1 MVLCAVCSR
10 SEKKYCCPKCSID
23 YCSLAC
29 FKVHKE
35 GSDCEDRRKEK
46 DSGDQLAGR
55 PQEEEGQEAG
65 YQFATADTVPLER
78 LQQLA
83 ASEELRGL
91 LANPHLRHFL
101 LTLDGSEEKGRLMR
115 KAMREPLFV
124 EFVDTCLAAVGE
136 KDDSREMTDQEVLQA
151 MQDKIEQE
159 QE

>member
-1 MVLCAVCSR
+1 MVLCAVCCK
-10 SEKKYCCPKCSID
+10 SEKKYCCPKCSLD
-23 YCSLAC
+23 YCSLGC
-29 FKVHKE
+29 FKLHKE
-35 GSDCEDRRKEK
+35 GSVCEDRQQQAK
-46 DSGDQLAGR
+46 DGR
-55 PQEEEGQEAG
+55 DEFANGAQEEQQEAG

-101 LTLDGSEEKGRLMR
+101 SALDRSEEKGRLMR

-124 EFVDTCLAAVGE
+124 EFVDTCLAAIGE
-136 KDDSREMTDQEVLQA
+136 KDNSREMTDQEVLQA
-151 MQDKIEQE
+151 VQDKIEEE